1 MGENMLS
8 VLIYELDISVL
19 CDANFR
25 EAVFSFAMTI
35 YTLKEYKCITDVT
48 MGSFERY
55 V

>member
-8 VLIYELDISVL
+8 VLIYVLDISML
-19 CDANFR
+19 CDGNLG

-48 MGSFERY
+48 RGSFERY